1 MKHSHSCAIVDDGP
15 CTCGAEEAH
24 DDELDQ
30 EMSEELEA
38 KIQ

>member
-1 MKHSHSCAIVDDGP
+1 MKHSQSCAIVDDGP

-38 KIQ
+38 KTQ